1 MADKVKIC
9 ALGGLDEK
17 GRDCYVVE
25 INDDIF
31 VLDCGSSLP
40 DKSLP
45 GVDCLIPNPE
55 YLIANKNRVK
65 AFLITHGHD
74 ESMSGVKYFADKIP
88 APIYCNR
95 HTRISMENQA
105 AIHHVKTKMNFVEVN
120 ASDTVIIANHE
131 VRFFQ
136 VPHNFSNSS
145 GVAIWTDR
153 GWIVYT
159 SDFIVDFSVNEPDYF
174 LDLKALESIASKQTL
189 IMLAESKAVNRSGYC
204 SPKHR
209 AKGLI
214 EKYFRDANKRIFINT
229 FWQNA
234 YRLQEI
240 VKLCVKYD
248 KKIYPYDGY
257 ARKIIEIYK
266 ESSPTTYKNAII
278 VEEQDLLRVRSQD
291 MVIIMLGQGDEIY
304 EEMQDLS
311 SGKNDDRR
319 IVLGE
324 DDIFINAALPLQMQ
338 ETLATRAV
346 DAIYRT
352 GAKVVWLKGKD
363 VSSMHAQKDDLK
375 FILSLLRPKYYLP
388 VRGNFVNMMTNA
400 KLALNMEIGLN
411 HMNVFIM
418 DNGMQLVFDE
428 AVRPHIVP
436 ANASGIN
443 ASPVLVDGNG
453 LTQGN
458 NAAIEERVKM
468 SEDGVVI
475 IASTVSLAKKKIVA
489 GPDCQMRGFVYVKE
503 AEPLLKS
510 ITNIYVDEI
519 NTRLTL
525 PIFNEEEAKEAIK
538 ERAKRFIKRE
548 NGREPF
554 ILPIIQIIKD

>member
-17 GRDCYVVE
+17 GRDCYIVE

-31 VLDCGSSLP
+31 VLDCGISLP

-55 YLIANKNRVK
+55 YLIANKHRVK

-74 ESMSGVKYFADKIP
+74 ESMSGLKYIIDKVP
-88 APIYCNR
+88 APIYCSKS
-95 HTRISMENQA
+95 TRNSMESQA
-105 AIHHVKTKMNFVEVN
+105 LIHHVHVKMNFVEVKP
-120 ASDTVIIANHE
+120 SDIVTIANHE

-136 VPHNFSNSS
+136 VPHNIANSS
-145 GVAIWTDR
+145 GVAIWSDR

-159 SDFIVDFSVNEPDYF
+159 SDFIVDFSVNEPEFY
-174 LDLKALESIASKQTL
+174 LDLKALENISLKPTL
-189 IMLAESKAVNRSGYC
+189 ILLAESKAVNRSGYC

-214 EKYFRDANKRIFINT
+214 EKYFRDSDRRIFINT
-229 FWQNA
+229 FWQNG

-240 VKLCVKYD
+240 IKLCIKYD
-248 KKIYPYDGY
+248 KKIYPYDSY
-257 ARKIIEIYK
+257 TRSILDIYK
-266 ESSPTTYKNAII
+266 KNYPNLYKNATI
-278 VEEQDLLRVRSQD
+278 VEEQDLLRVRNVD
-291 MVIIMLGQGDEIY
+291 TVIIMLGQGDDIY
-304 EEMQDLS
+304 EEMLDLS
-311 SGKNDDRR
+311 MGKNADRR

-346 DAIYRT
+346 DSIYRS
-352 GAKVVWLKGKD
+352 GCKVVWLKGKD
-363 VSSMHAQKDDLK
+363 ISSMHAQKDDLK

-411 HMNVFIM
+411 HTNVFIM

-428 AVRPHIVP
+428 AVRPHIVSN
-436 ANASGIN
+436 NASGIN
-443 ASPVLVDGNG
+443 STVVLVDGNG
-453 LTQGN
+453 LTKGN
-458 NAAIEERVKM
+458 NAAIDERLKM

-475 IASTVSLAKKKIVA
+475 IASSVSLTKKKIVA

-519 NTRLTL
+519 KTRLTL
-525 PIFNEEEAKEAIK
+525 PNFNVDEAVNAIQ

-554 ILPIIQIIKD
+554 ILPIIQINEK

>member
-17 GRDCYVVE
+17 GRDCYIVE

-74 ESMSGVKYFADKIP
+74 ESMSGVKYFADKIT
-88 APIYCNR
+88 APIYCSKS
-95 HTRISMENQA
+95 TRISMESQA
-105 AIHHVKTKMNFVEVN
+105 MIHHVKAKMNFVEVN
-120 ASDTVIIANHE
+120 PTDTVVIANHE

-136 VPHNFSNSS
+136 VPHNFANSS

-153 GWIVYT
+153 GWIIYT
-159 SDFIVDFSVNEPDYF
+159 SDFIVDFSVNEPEYF
-174 LDLKALESIASKQTL
+174 LDLKALESIALKPTL

-214 EKYFRDANKRIFINT
+214 EKYFRDANKRIFITT

-234 YRLQEI
+234 YRVHEI
-240 VKLCVKYD
+240 IKLCTKYD
-248 KKIYPYDGY
+248 KKIYPYDKY
-257 ARKIIEIYK
+257 AREVLNVYRQ
-266 ESSPTTYKNAII
+266 SYPNFFKNALI

-304 EEMQDLS
+304 EEMQELS

-319 IVLGE
+319 IVLGP
-324 DDIFINAALPLQMQ
+324 DDIFINAAIPLQMQ
-338 ETLATRAV
+338 ETLATRSV
-346 DAIYRT
+346 DSIYRT
-352 GAKVVWLKGKD
+352 GCKVVWLKSKD
-363 VSSMHAQKDDLK
+363 ISSMHAQKDDLK
-375 FILSLLRPKYYLP
+375 FILSLIRPKYYLP

-411 HMNVFIM
+411 HMSVFIM

-428 AVRPHIVP
+428 ASRPHIVP
-436 ANASGIN
+436 ANVSGIN

-458 NAAIEERVKM
+458 NIAIEERVKM

-475 IASTVSLAKKKIVA
+475 IASSVSLSKKKIIA

-510 ITNIYVDEI
+510 ITNIYLDEI

-525 PIFNEEEAKEAIK
+525 PTFNEKEAIEAIQ
-538 ERAKRFIKRE
+538 ERARRFIKRE
-548 NGREPF
+548 NGREPY
-554 ILPIIQIIKD
+554 ILPIIQIEK